1 MGTPA
6 PRRMEHRLPGA
17 MTTPS
22 QGSLANTPFLEVIC
36 GLHKEERTGLLTISD
51 GHSDRT
57 FHLRAGALVAS
68 GGGGESE
75 SMDALSKSLPD
86 APDSQLKEL
95 QRTLRILNC
104 TNLTIG
110 SWQFLDDATPGEE
123 SPSDLATTCW
133 KAVERKLNA
142 ENIRPRLAEAMESFP
157 TTQGALVSVG
167 SLPVPEPLRSFLSTI
182 DGQRTLSEILDFAP
196 LDPDEAARALYFGQL
211 VGAIQVLQEGR
222 NVEITTRNAGAAPE
236 AIDATPSSL
245 ETPDAPPP
253 ADDVLNIANL
263 IADEVGGPVVVSQ
276 AGADPSDLSEDPEM
290 RQLQETL
297 HRLEAAENAF
307 QVLGVEWD
315 ADDTTY
321 RTTYFELARAYHP
334 DAWADKS
341 PEQVEAADRIF
352 AVISTAWQDV
362 GEPDAR
368 KAYVDKVIHGIQDE
382 NELAMERVK
391 EILKAEASFDKAV
404 AHFRAGRI
412 VQAHEILQDCVA
424 QVPDAPEFRAYLGYT
439 TWKLNEER
447 DPEAAQ
453 KGEDML
459 KAAMENSVK
468 LDNGWVLLGLVYKAK
483 NLPDMAKMAFVKAL
497 KINPSNEFAVREMKR
512 LSRDKKETSSGG
524 GLMGIFRRKKT

>member
-1 MGTPA
+1 
-6 PRRMEHRLPGA
+6 
-17 MTTPS
+17 MTNSS

-36 GLHKEERTGLLTISD
+36 GLHKEARTGLLTISD
-51 GHSDRT
+51 GQADRT
-57 FHLRAGALVAS
+57 FHLRAGTLVAS

-75 SMDALSKSLPD
+75 SMDTLSKSLPD

-110 SWQFLDDATPGEE
+110 SWQFLDNATPGEE

-133 KAVERKLNA
+133 KAVQRKLNA
-142 ENIRPRLAEAMESFP
+142 ENIRPRLAAAMESFP
-157 TTQGALVSVG
+157 TTQGAQVPVG
-167 SLPVPEPLRSFLSTI
+167 SLPVSEALQQFLSTI

-196 LDPDEAARALYFGQL
+196 LDPDQAARALYFGQL
-211 VGAIQVLQEGR
+211 MGAIQAREEGR
-222 NVEITTRNAGAAPE
+222 TVEITTRNAGAAQE
-236 AIDATPSSL
+236 APDTTPSSL
-245 ETPDAPPP
+245 EPPDAPPL

-263 IADEVGGPVVVSQ
+263 IADEVGAPAEHSQ
-276 AGADPSDLSEDPEM
+276 AGGDPSELSEDPQM
-290 RQLQETL
+290 HQLQETL
-297 HRLEAAENAF
+297 NRLETATDHF

-321 RTTYFELARAYHP
+321 RTTYFELARTYHP
-334 DAWADKS
+334 DAWADK
-341 PEQVEAADRIF
+341 PQEQVEAADRIF
-352 AVISTAWQDV
+352 AVISTAWQDL
-362 GEPDAR
+362 GESEAR
-368 KAYVDKVIHGIQDE
+368 KAYVDKVIHGLQDE

-391 EILKAEASFDKAV
+391 EILKAEANFDKAV

-412 VQAHEILQDCVA
+412 VQAHEILENCVV

-483 NLPDMAKMAFVKAL
+483 DLEDMAKMTFVKAL

-512 LSRDKKETSSGG
+512 LSRDKKDTRSGG
-524 GLMGIFRRKKT
+524 GLFGFFKKKK

>member
-1 MGTPA
+1 
-6 PRRMEHRLPGA
+6 

-36 GLHKEERTGLLTISD
+36 GLHKEARTGLLTISD
-51 GHSDRT
+51 GQADRT

-68 GGGGESE
+68 RGGGDSE
-75 SMDALSKSLPD
+75 SMDTLSKSLPD
-86 APDSQLKEL
+86 APDAQLKEL
-95 QRTLRILNC
+95 QRTLHILNC

-110 SWQFLDDATPGEE
+110 SWQFLDNATPDEE
-123 SPSDLATTCW
+123 SPSDLAATCW

-142 ENIRPRLAEAMESFP
+142 ENIRPRLAAAMESFP
-157 TTQGALVSVG
+157 TTQGARVSVS
-167 SLPVPEPLRSFLSTI
+167 SLPVSEPLRQFLSTI

-196 LDPDEAARALYFGQL
+196 LDPDQAARALYFGQL
-211 VGAIQVLQEGR
+211 MGAIQAQEEGQ
-222 NVEITTRNAGAAPE
+222 NVEIIPRNAAPVQE
-236 AIDATPSSL
+236 APDPSSS
-245 ETPDAPPP
+245 EPSDAPPLSG
-253 ADDVLNIANL
+253 DVLNIANL
-263 IADEVGGPVVVSQ
+263 IADEVGALVERSQ
-276 AGADPSDLSEDPEM
+276 ASVDPSELSEDPQM

-297 HRLEAAENAF
+297 HRLEAATDHF

-321 RTTYFELARAYHP
+321 RTTYFELARTYHP
-334 DAWADKS
+334 DAWADK
-341 PEQVEAADRIF
+341 PQEKVEAADRIF
-352 AVISTAWQDV
+352 AVISTAWQDL
-362 GEPDAR
+362 GEPEAR
-368 KAYVDKVIHGIQDE
+368 KAYVDKVIHGVQDE

-412 VQAHEILQDCVA
+412 VQAHEILEGCVA

-459 KAAMENSVK
+459 KVAMENSVK

-483 NLPDMAKMAFVKAL
+483 QLEDMAKMTFVKAL

-512 LSRDKKETSSGG
+512 LSRDKKETSSRG
-524 GLMGIFRRKKT
+524 GLFGLFRKKS

>member
-1 MGTPA
+1 
-6 PRRMEHRLPGA
+6 MEALAGA

-36 GLHKEERTGLLTISD
+36 GLHKEARTGLLTISD
-51 GHSDRT
+51 GQADRT
-57 FHLRAGALVAS
+57 FHLSAGALVAS

-75 SMDALSKSLPD
+75 SMDTLSKSLPD
-86 APDSQLKEL
+86 APESQLKEL

-110 SWQFLDDATPGEE
+110 SWQFQDDAAPSEE

-133 KAVERKLNA
+133 KAVERKLTA
-142 ENIRPRLAEAMESFP
+142 ENIRPRLADAMDSFP
-157 TTQGALVSVG
+157 TTQGARVSVG
-167 SLPVPEPLRSFLSTI
+167 SLPIPEPLRQFLSTI

-196 LDPDEAARALYFGQL
+196 LDPDQAARALYFGQL
-211 VGAIQVLQEGR
+211 VGAIQALQKGR
-222 NVEITTRNAGAAPE
+222 NVEITTRNASAAPE

-263 IADEVGGPVVVSQ
+263 IADEVGAPVAVPK
-276 AGADPSDLSEDPEM
+276 AGVDPSDLSEDPEL

-297 HRLEAAENAF
+297 HRLEAAENHF
-307 QVLGVEWD
+307 QVLGLEWD

-341 PEQVEAADRIF
+341 PEQVEAVDRIF
-352 AVISTAWQDV
+352 AVISTAWQDL
-362 GEPDAR
+362 GESEAR
-368 KAYVDKVIHGIQDE
+368 QAYVDKVIHGIQDE

-391 EILKAEASFDKAV
+391 EILKAEADFDKAV

-412 VQAHEILQDCVA
+412 VQAHEILQACVA
-424 QVPDAPEFRAYLGYT
+424 QVPDAPEFQAYLGYT

-447 DPEAAQ
+447 DPEAAL

-459 KAAMENSVK
+459 KAAMGSSVK
-468 LDNGWVLLGLVYKAK
+468 LDNGWVLMGLLYKAK
-483 NLPDMAKMAFVKAL
+483 GLEDLAKMTFVKAL

-512 LSRDKKETSSGG
+512 LTRGKKETRSGG
-524 GLMGIFRRKKT
+524 GLFGMFKKKK